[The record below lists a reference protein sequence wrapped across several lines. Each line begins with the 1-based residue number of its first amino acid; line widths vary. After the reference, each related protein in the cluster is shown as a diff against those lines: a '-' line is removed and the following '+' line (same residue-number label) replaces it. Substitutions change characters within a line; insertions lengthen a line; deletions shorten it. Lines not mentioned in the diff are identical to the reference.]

1 MNNFSNFIHSKTFM
15 HQMNPSLKL
24 MITIFLIVMIFL
36 PIGFF
41 GQLICLLIVLPLWFS
56 AKLPWK
62 RLKAI
67 IISCGVMFAL
77 LFLINWI
84 AFKSPSLIYLSN
96 NIHWLFFYG
105 DYGIFGKN
113 VITNV
118 KTSNNEFTYP
128 FFMAPTN
135 FHFLSGY
142 LWGGNVDT
150 SCLYTIKPTDSSI
163 SYISIVSDDFAS
175 IPGVAQNH
183 TLYLYYTKNWYCLSS
198 DVVTNTTYI
207 TIKIF
212 LMVMIVSLL
221 ASTTSSVQ
229 LTFAIE
235 DILTPLKYLKVPVN
249 EWSMTISI
257 AIRFV
262 PSLLEESQKI
272 LKAQASRGVDFS
284 NGNFKDK
291 IKAIVSLVVPMF
303 SVAFHKADDLAN
315 AMEARSYNPRY
326 SRTRYRSYSIKW
338 YQWIFFLFITIL
350 LGFMITFTAFNCVF
364 APFSWVEAITVLG

>member
-1 MNNFSNFIHSKTFM
+1 M
-15 HQMNPSLKL
+15 
-24 MITIFLIVMIFL
+24 FL
-36 PIGFF
+36 
-41 GQLICLLIVLPLWFS
+41 
-56 AKLPWK
+56 
-62 RLKAI
+62 
-67 IISCGVMFAL
+67 L
-77 LFLINWI
+77 LFVINWI
-84 AFKSPSLIYLSN
+84 AFKSPSLLYLNN

-105 DYGIFGKN
+105 NYGMFGNN

-118 KTSNNEFTYP
+118 GTSSGIV
-128 FFMAPTN
+128 PTD
-135 FHFLSGY
+135 FHFLSGF

-150 SCLYTIKPTDSSI
+150 TCLYTMKPTDSSV
-163 SYISIVSDDFAS
+163 SYISIVSDDFAG
-175 IPGVAQNH
+175 IPGISKN

-198 DVVTNTTYI
+198 DVITNTTYI

-212 LMVMIVSLL
+212 MMVTIVSLL
-221 ASTTSSVQ
+221 VSTTSSVQ

-235 DILTPLKYLKVPVN
+235 DILSPLKYLKVPVN

-291 IKAIVSLVVPMF
+291 VKAIVSLVVPMF

-326 SRTRYRSYSIKW
+326 SRTRYRSYSIQW
-338 YQWIFFLFITIL
+338 YEWCFFLFITTL
-350 LGFMITFTAFNCVF
+350 LGFMITFTAFGCVI
-364 APFSWVEAITVLG
+364 APFSWIEAITVLG

>member
-15 HQMNPSLKL
+15 HKMNPSLKL
-24 MITIFLIVMIFL
+24 MITIFLIIMIFL

-41 GQLICLLIVLPLWFS
+41 GQLIYLLIILPLWFS
-56 AKLPWK
+56 SKLPWK
-62 RLKAI
+62 RMKAI
-67 IISCGVMFAL
+67 LISCSVMFLL
-77 LFLINWI
+77 LFVINWI
-84 AFKSPSLIYLSN
+84 AFKSPSLIYLNS
-96 NIHWLFFYG
+96 NIHWLFFY
-105 DYGIFGKN
+105 DNYGMLGKN
-113 VITNV
+113 IITNV
-118 KTSNNEFTYP
+118 CTPADQPDSP
-128 FFMAPTN
+128 SIIIPTN
-135 FHFLSGY
+135 FHFLSGF

-150 SCLYTIKPTDSSI
+150 TCLYTVKPTDSSI
-163 SYISIVSDDFAS
+163 SYISISSDDFAG
-175 IPGVAQNH
+175 IPGIAKNH

-198 DVVTNTTYI
+198 DVITNTTYI

-212 LMVMIVSLL
+212 MMVTIVSLL
-221 ASTTSSVQ
+221 VSTTSSVQ

-235 DILTPLKYLKVPVN
+235 DILSPLKYLKVPVN

-291 IKAIVSLVVPMF
+291 VKAIVSLVVPMF

-326 SRTRYRSYSIKW
+326 SRTRYRSYSIQW
-338 YQWIFFLFITIL
+338 YEWCFFLFITTL
-350 LGFMITFTAFNCVF
+350 LGFMITFTAFGCVF
-364 APFSWVEAITVLG
+364 APFSWIEAITVLG

>member
-15 HQMNPSLKL
+15 HKMNPSLKL

-41 GQLICLLIVLPLWFS
+41 GQLICLLIILPLWFS
-56 AKLPWK
+56 SKLPWK
-62 RLKAI
+62 RMKTIL
-67 IISCGVMFAL
+67 ISCGVMFLL
-77 LFLINWI
+77 LFVINWI
-84 AFKSPSLIYLSN
+84 AFKSPSLLYLNN
-96 NIHWLFFYG
+96 NIHWLFFY
-105 DYGIFGKN
+105 DNYGMLGKN
-113 VITNV
+113 VITYTFPGS
-118 KTSNNEFTYP
+118 KE
-128 FFMAPTN
+128 
-135 FHFLSGY
+135 FHFLVGY
-142 LWGGNVDT
+142 LWGGDVDLT
-150 SCLYTIKPTDSSI
+150 HLYTSKPDEGSAYNAYITIKSN
-163 SYISIVSDDFAS
+163 DFL
-175 IPGVAQNH
+175 PN

-198 DVVTNTTYI
+198 DVITNTTYI

-212 LMVMIVSLL
+212 MMVTIVSLL
-221 ASTTSSVQ
+221 VSTTSSVQ

-235 DILTPLKYLKVPVN
+235 DILSPLKYLKVPVN

-291 IKAIVSLVVPMF
+291 VKAIVSLVVPMF

-326 SRTRYRSYSIKW
+326 SRTRYRSYSIQW
-338 YQWIFFLFITIL
+338 YEWCFFLFITTL
-350 LGFMITFTAFNCVF
+350 LGFMITFTAFGCVF
-364 APFSWVEAITVLG
+364 APFSWIEAITVLG